1 MLRKI
6 IIILCS
12 FSSLAFAEI
21 DQKSLD
27 AANELADLLGL
38 TNQMEANFDAM
49 TPIVMEQVKQMNLN
63 DDQTVR
69 LMGIYKSWYTEDL
82 DLDFLAKKIVELYAQ
97 TFSVKELKELTA
109 FYKTP
114 LGKKAYAVFPEL
126 MAKGAKLGAIE
137 CQKRMPELS
146 ERLKPLMEEL
156 NK

>member
-38 TNQMEANFDAM
+38 TNQMEAVFDAM
-49 TPIVMEQVKQMNLN
+49 TPIIMEQVKQMNLN
-63 DDQTVR
+63 DDQAVR

-114 LGKKAYAVFPEL
+114 LAKKALAAFPEL
-126 MAKGAKLGAIE
+126 MAKGAKLGAME
-137 CQKRMPELS
+137 RQKRMPELF